1 MIVGI
6 GAYNVSLFYKDCAL
20 FLRLRFSMMV
30 KGIISVRLVF
40 KFKERIFFMH
50 STLTWLK
57 MSK

>member
-40 KFKERIFFMH
+40 KFRENFFMH